1 MNINRPVCLSAWCEE
16 LAWRWHARYGHI
28 SFDSLRRLAQKEMV
42 RGLPQL
48 EQVEQV
54 CDSYLTGKQRSAAFP
69 EQARHHA
76 NNILDLVYC
85 DLCGP
90 IMPATPSGN
99 QYFLLLVDDM
109 SRFMWL
115 QLLSSKDQAPS
126 FIKNFQAAIEV
137 ESGHKLKV
145 LRTDGGGGVHLCA
158 VWAILCGARRPVAA
172 HRSVHSSAERS
183 G

>member
-1 MNINRPVCLSAWCEE
+1 
-16 LAWRWHARYGHI
+16 
-28 SFDSLRRLAQKEMV
+28 MV

-54 CDSYLTGKQRSAAFP
+54 RDSYLAGKQRSAAFP
-69 EQARHHA
+69 EQARHRA

-85 DLCGP
+85 DLCDP
-90 IMPATPSGN
+90 IMSATPSGN

-126 FIKNFQAAIEV
+126 FIMNFQAAIEV

-145 LRTDGGGGVHLCA
+145 LCTDGGGGVHLCA
-158 VWAILCGARRPVAA
+158 VWAILCGARRPTAA
-172 HRSVHSSAERS
+172 HHSVHSPAEWS